1 MAAGTAPSCW
11 QRGAVSPLGSCVG
24 GSLVEQEQMARRAAA
39 RALSGKRCWK
49 GSASGARQRLA
60 LSLRE

>member
-39 RALSGKRCWK
+39 RALSRVSAAGRAVRQVP
-49 GSASGARQRLA
+49 GSGWL
-60 LSLRE
+60 